1 MFTLKRLLLL
11 GFTTWCSSFLY
22 GQNQTNF
29 NHISPVLN
37 NKVISITQTE
47 QDAFG
52 YMWMLFG
59 NGILKYDGYDYKLIK
74 NKTIFS
80 TWQSADI
87 IKNITSDAEK
97 NIWLLT
103 RSGLVSKYD
112 SNHGTYEDI
121 SSIIAEPIQKI
132 RAKEGCVWLLTKN
145 NILYRYTD
153 AKIDKIADIFND
165 ITPREIVKDMDLTN
179 PNEVFLTTDSGR
191 LYHYEIKSKELNEL
205 VGSFTGFPGDLILT
219 SDKNNRLWI
228 GTDSFGFFIYDT
240 IKKEFIQD
248 TFFNNEK
255 FKVDKELFLSVFFD
269 SNGYIW
275 GGTDGGGLYK
285 IDSNTG
291 KIDVFIKQDSNQSS
305 LGSNT
310 ILNISEDNHKNIWI
324 STNYGKLNVLPF
336 KNKNIG
342 YHEGSSNKTPQ
353 RVLSI
358 FKSSKDILWIGTD
371 GSGLTK
377 VSTNSKNAV
386 ISESHYLNNIDLN
399 NSYYV
404 QSIIEDSNANIW
416 FGTYKNGL
424 FFHDTH
430 KNIFKKIRIINSKKQ
445 EGTDVRT
452 IFKDSKNRI
461 WVGSNTSLN
470 VYSSKLNLMAVFD
483 VNSHN
488 LEGYVLQSITEDQDG
503 IIWLGTKKNLF
514 KLKENLINLQNST
527 FSKQSNHNTNSIN
540 IKGVMHIAIGNTNE
554 LWLISNEGKLFKFN
568 TTSKTYSTFDHID
581 SINGVLITAVIVD
594 DNNLWL
600 SSNNGIICLNIKD
613 NITET
618 YYNTDGLQDNM
629 FLSRSA
635 FKDAQD
641 ILYFG
646 GIKGVNYFDPKTLR
660 KKKSH
665 AKLYLNEVE
674 ILNQPI
680 DSIIPLQVA
689 SGVYNLESLVLEN
702 TQSSFS
708 FRFSAI
714 DNILNPKYYYAYR
727 LKGFNE
733 NWITNHPERIA
744 TYTNIP
750 SGDYA
755 FEVKAS
761 TKTDRWDIST
771 KQINISI
778 KQPFSNKPIA
788 YILYLC
794 VILLIIYA
802 IRRWYLLK
810 KKLLLEKVN
819 HKKENEL
826 HDLKMN
832 FFAKMSHE
840 IQTPI
845 TLILGPIDNM
855 HSLAG
860 QNGNLLLKQRLKIIS
875 NNAKR
880 LSKIARELTLVRNK
894 ELGTLKLLVTRNS
907 LWINIEEIS
916 LSFKELARIKQ
927 IDFVINCPENLFDI
941 WYDKEKI
948 EHVIYNLLSNAFK
961 FTPKE
966 GHIQLNVV
974 PTNSRK
980 LIKISVTD
988 SGYGIR
994 KEELDTI
1001 FELFYQSNIGKKNK
1015 GSGIGLALTKELIDL
1030 HKGKIEVESIPNE
1043 GTIFT
1048 VTIPITEGAYTKSE
1062 RITTSDSEI
1071 PNTNTNTETETDDNN
1086 STNQEES
1093 SSNKKTILI
1102 VEDNYELQSFLKD
1115 LLILKYNII
1124 LAENGEEG
1132 FYYAKSNFPD
1142 LILSDI
1148 MMPKLDGIEMC
1159 KKLQS
1164 DSLTKHIP
1172 VVLLTA
1178 KNSTNSKILGL
1189 KSGAIEYINKPFN
1202 TNELLLKVKNIIAS
1216 KEHIISKYR
1225 KEAISRPEVLLDK
1238 SQDEIF
1244 LEDLVS
1250 NINLRLEDANFKL
1263 EELAESLNMS
1273 YSRLY
1278 RKCKSL
1284 TGSSLLDFVRLLRL
1298 KKAAVLI
1305 AKYGFNISE
1314 AAFKTGFNDPKY
1326 FSKCFK
1332 KHFKLT
1338 PGDFKKEAQKT
1349 NISLYLKKYS
1359 IDDLDH

>member
-1 MFTLKRLLLL
+1 MVTLKRLLFL
-11 GFTTWCSSFLY
+11 GFTTWFSSFLY

-47 QDAFG
+47 QDALG
-52 YMWMLFG
+52 YMWMLFE

-74 NKTIFS
+74 NKNLFS
-80 TWQSADI
+80 KWQPTDI
-87 IKNITSDAEK
+87 IKNIISDTEK
-97 NIWLLT
+97 NIWLISE
-103 RSGLVSKYD
+103 SGLVSKYD

-132 RAKEGCVWLLTKN
+132 RAKEGSVWLLTKN

-153 AKIDKIADIFND
+153 SKIDKIASIFNY
-165 ITPREIVKDMDLTN
+165 ITPRETVKDMDLTN
-179 PNEVFLTTDSGR
+179 PNEVFLTTDTGR

-205 VGSFTGFPGDLILT
+205 VGSFSGFPGNLILT

-255 FKVDKELFLSVFFD
+255 FKVDNELFLSVFFD

-291 KIDVFIKQDSNQSS
+291 EINVFTKQDSNQSS

-310 ILNISEDNHKNIWI
+310 ILNISEDNHKNIWV

-358 FKSSKDILWIGTD
+358 FKSSKGTLWIGTD

-399 NSYYV
+399 RYYV

-430 KNIFKKIRIINSKKQ
+430 KNIFKKIRIINSKNQ
-445 EGTDVRT
+445 EGKDVRT

-470 VYSSKLNLMAVFD
+470 VYSSKLNLLAVFD
-483 VNSHN
+483 VTPYN
-488 LEGYVLQSITEDQDG
+488 LEGNVLQSIIEDQNG
-503 IIWLGTKKNLF
+503 VIWLGSKKHLF
-514 KLKENLINLQNST
+514 RLKENLTNLQNST
-527 FSKQSNHNTNSIN
+527 FSKQSNYETNSIK
-540 IKGVMHIAIGNTNE
+540 IKGVMHIAIGNPNE
-554 LWLISNEGKLFKFN
+554 LWLISNDGKLFNFN
-568 TTSKTYSTFDHID
+568 TKSKTYSTINHIE
-581 SINGVLITAVIVD
+581 SINDVLITAVIVD

-600 SSNNGIICLNIKD
+600 SSNNGIICFNTKNYTTKI
-613 NITET
+613 
-618 YYNTDGLQDNM
+618 YYNTDGLQDNT
-629 FLSRSA
+629 FLPRSA
-635 FKDAQD
+635 FKDSEG

-646 GIKGVNYFDPKTLR
+646 NTKGLNYFNPKTL
-660 KKKSH
+660 KKEKSY
-665 AKLYLNEVE
+665 AKLYINKVEV
-674 ILNQPI
+674 LNQPI
-680 DSIIPLQVA
+680 DSLLPLQVA
-689 SGVYNLESLVLEN
+689 SGTYNLESLDLKN
-702 TQSSFS
+702 NQSSFS

-727 LKGFNE
+727 LKGFDKD
-733 NWITNHPERIA
+733 WITNHPERLA

-750 SGDYA
+750 AGDYT

-761 TKTDRWDIST
+761 TKTDSWDIST

-778 KQPFSNKPIA
+778 EQPFSNKPIA

-794 VILLIIYA
+794 GILLITYA

-810 KKLLLEKVN
+810 KKMLLEKVS

-826 HDLKMN
+826 HDLKMT

-845 TLILGPIDNM
+845 TLILGPIENM
-855 HSLAG
+855 FSLAG
-860 QNGNLLLKQRLKIIS
+860 QNGDLLLKQRLKIIS

-894 ELGTLKLLVTRNS
+894 ELGTLQLLVTKNN
-907 LWINIEEIS
+907 LWINIEEIY

-927 IDFVINCPENLFDI
+927 IDFVINCPKSLFDT

-948 EHVIYNLLSNAFK
+948 EHIIYNLLSNAFK

-966 GHIQLNVV
+966 GYIQLNVV
-974 PTNSRK
+974 PTNSK
-980 LIKISVTD
+980 KSIKMSVID
-988 SGYGIR
+988 SGPGIK

-1001 FELFYQSNIGKKNK
+1001 FELFYQSTIGKKNK

-1043 GTIFT
+1043 GTTFT
-1048 VTIPITEGAYTKSE
+1048 VTIPITEDAYAESE

-1071 PNTNTNTETETDDNN
+1071 PNTNTQTQANDNN
-1086 STNQEES
+1086 LKDKEKL

-1102 VEDNYELQSFLKD
+1102 VEDNYELQSFLKE

-1132 FYYAKSNFPD
+1132 YYYAKSNFPD

-1225 KEAISRPEVLLDK
+1225 KEAISHPEVLLDK
-1238 SQDEIF
+1238 SQDELF
-1244 LEDLVS
+1244 LENLVS

-1298 KKAAVLI
+1298 KKAAILI

-1332 KHFKLT
+1332 RHFKLT
-1338 PGDFKKEAQKT
+1338 PGDFKKEAQET
-1349 NISLYLKKYS
+1349 DINSYLKKYS

>member
-1 MFTLKRLLLL
+1 MVTLKRLLFL
-11 GFTTWCSSFLY
+11 GFTTWFSSFLY

-47 QDAFG
+47 QDALG
-52 YMWMLFG
+52 YMWMLFE

-74 NKTIFS
+74 NKNLFS
-80 TWQSADI
+80 KWQPTDI
-87 IKNITSDAEK
+87 IKNIISDTEK
-97 NIWLLT
+97 NIWLISE
-103 RSGLVSKYD
+103 SGLVSKYD

-132 RAKEGCVWLLTKN
+132 RAKEGSVWLLTKN

-153 AKIDKIADIFND
+153 SKIDKIASIFNY
-165 ITPREIVKDMDLTN
+165 ITPRETVKDMDLTN
-179 PNEVFLTTDSGR
+179 PNEVFLTTDTGR

-205 VGSFTGFPGDLILT
+205 VGSFSGFPGNLILT

-255 FKVDKELFLSVFFD
+255 FKVDNELFLSVFFD

-291 KIDVFIKQDSNQSS
+291 EINVFTKQDSNQSS

-310 ILNISEDNHKNIWI
+310 ILNISEDNHKNIWV

-358 FKSSKDILWIGTD
+358 FKSSKGTLWIGTD

-399 NSYYV
+399 RYYV

-430 KNIFKKIRIINSKKQ
+430 KNIFKKIRIINSKNQ
-445 EGTDVRT
+445 EGKDVRT

-470 VYSSKLNLMAVFD
+470 VYSSKLNLLAVFD
-483 VNSHN
+483 VTPYN
-488 LEGYVLQSITEDQDG
+488 LEGNVLQSIIEDQNG
-503 IIWLGTKKNLF
+503 VIWLGSKKHLF
-514 KLKENLINLQNST
+514 RLKENLTNLQNST
-527 FSKQSNHNTNSIN
+527 FSKQSNYETNSIK
-540 IKGVMHIAIGNTNE
+540 IKGVMHIAIGNPNE
-554 LWLISNEGKLFKFN
+554 LWLISNDGKLFNFN
-568 TTSKTYSTFDHID
+568 TKSKTYSTINHIE
-581 SINGVLITAVIVD
+581 SINDVLITAVIVD

-600 SSNNGIICLNIKD
+600 SSNNGIICFNTKNYTTKI
-613 NITET
+613 
-618 YYNTDGLQDNM
+618 YYNTDGLQDNT
-629 FLSRSA
+629 FLPRSA
-635 FKDAQD
+635 FKDSEG

-646 GIKGVNYFDPKTLR
+646 NTKGLNYFNPKTL
-660 KKKSH
+660 KKEKSY
-665 AKLYLNEVE
+665 AKLYINKVEV
-674 ILNQPI
+674 LNQPI
-680 DSIIPLQVA
+680 DSLLPLQVA
-689 SGVYNLESLVLEN
+689 SGTYNLESLDLKN
-702 TQSSFS
+702 NQSSFS

-727 LKGFNE
+727 LKGFDKD
-733 NWITNHPERIA
+733 WITNHPERLA

-750 SGDYA
+750 AGDYT

-761 TKTDRWDIST
+761 TKTDSWDIST

-778 KQPFSNKPIA
+778 EQPFSNKPIA

-794 VILLIIYA
+794 GILLITYA

-810 KKLLLEKVN
+810 KKMLLEKVS

-826 HDLKMN
+826 HDLKMT

-845 TLILGPIDNM
+845 TLILGPIENM
-855 HSLAG
+855 FSLAG
-860 QNGNLLLKQRLKIIS
+860 QNGDLLLKQRLKIIS

-894 ELGTLKLLVTRNS
+894 ELGTLQLLVTKNN
-907 LWINIEEIS
+907 LWINIEEIY

-927 IDFVINCPENLFDI
+927 IDFVINCPKSLFDT

-948 EHVIYNLLSNAFK
+948 EHIIYNLLSNAFK

-966 GHIQLNVV
+966 GYIQLNVV
-974 PTNSRK
+974 PTNSK
-980 LIKISVTD
+980 KSIKMSVID
-988 SGYGIR
+988 SGPGIK

-1001 FELFYQSNIGKKNK
+1001 FELFYQSTIGKKNK

-1043 GTIFT
+1043 GTTFT
-1048 VTIPITEGAYTKSE
+1048 VTIPITEDAYAESE

-1071 PNTNTNTETETDDNN
+1071 PNTNTQTQANDNN
-1086 STNQEES
+1086 LKDKEKL

-1102 VEDNYELQSFLKD
+1102 VEDNYELQSFLKE

-1132 FYYAKSNFPD
+1132 YYYAKSNFPD

-1225 KEAISRPEVLLDK
+1225 KEAISHP
-1238 SQDEIF
+1238 
-1244 LEDLVS
+1244 
-1250 NINLRLEDANFKL
+1250 
-1263 EELAESLNMS
+1263 
-1273 YSRLY
+1273 
-1278 RKCKSL
+1278 
-1284 TGSSLLDFVRLLRL
+1284 
-1298 KKAAVLI
+1298 
-1305 AKYGFNISE
+1305 
-1314 AAFKTGFNDPKY
+1314 
-1326 FSKCFK
+1326 
-1332 KHFKLT
+1332 
-1338 PGDFKKEAQKT
+1338 
-1349 NISLYLKKYS
+1349 
-1359 IDDLDH
+1359 

>member
-1 MFTLKRLLLL
+1 MVTLKRLLFL
-11 GFTTWCSSFLY
+11 GFTTWFSSFLY

-47 QDAFG
+47 QDALG
-52 YMWMLFG
+52 YMWMLFE

-74 NKTIFS
+74 NKNLFS
-80 TWQSADI
+80 KWQPTDI
-87 IKNITSDAEK
+87 IKNIISDTEK
-97 NIWLLT
+97 NIWLISE
-103 RSGLVSKYD
+103 SGLVSKYD

-132 RAKEGCVWLLTKN
+132 RAKEGSVWLLTKN

-153 AKIDKIADIFND
+153 SKIDKIASIFNY
-165 ITPREIVKDMDLTN
+165 ITPRETVKDMDLTN
-179 PNEVFLTTDSGR
+179 PNEVFLTTDTGR

-205 VGSFTGFPGDLILT
+205 VGSFSGFPGNLILT

-255 FKVDKELFLSVFFD
+255 FKVDNELFLSVFFD

-291 KIDVFIKQDSNQSS
+291 EINVFTKQDSNQSS

-310 ILNISEDNHKNIWI
+310 ILNISEDNHKNIWV

-358 FKSSKDILWIGTD
+358 FKSSKGTLWIGTD

-399 NSYYV
+399 RYYV

-430 KNIFKKIRIINSKKQ
+430 KNIFKKIRIINSKNQ
-445 EGTDVRT
+445 EGKDVRT

-470 VYSSKLNLMAVFD
+470 VYSSKLNLLAVFD
-483 VNSHN
+483 VTPYN
-488 LEGYVLQSITEDQDG
+488 LEGNVLQSIIEDQNG
-503 IIWLGTKKNLF
+503 VIWLGSKKHLF
-514 KLKENLINLQNST
+514 RLKENLTNLQNST
-527 FSKQSNHNTNSIN
+527 FSKQSNYETNSIK
-540 IKGVMHIAIGNTNE
+540 IKGVMHIAIGNPNE
-554 LWLISNEGKLFKFN
+554 LWLISNDGKLFNFN
-568 TTSKTYSTFDHID
+568 TKSKTYSTINHIE
-581 SINGVLITAVIVD
+581 SINDVLITAVIVD

-600 SSNNGIICLNIKD
+600 SSNNGIICFNTKNYTTKI
-613 NITET
+613 
-618 YYNTDGLQDNM
+618 YYNTDGLQDNT
-629 FLSRSA
+629 FLPRSA
-635 FKDAQD
+635 FKDSEG

-646 GIKGVNYFDPKTLR
+646 NTKGLNYFNPKTL
-660 KKKSH
+660 KKEKSY
-665 AKLYLNEVE
+665 AKLYINKVEV
-674 ILNQPI
+674 LNQPI
-680 DSIIPLQVA
+680 DSLLPLQVA
-689 SGVYNLESLVLEN
+689 SGTYNLESLDLKN
-702 TQSSFS
+702 NQSSFS

-727 LKGFNE
+727 LKGFDKD
-733 NWITNHPERIA
+733 WITNHPERLA

-750 SGDYA
+750 AGDYT

-761 TKTDRWDIST
+761 TKTDSWDIST

-778 KQPFSNKPIA
+778 EQPFSNKPIA

-794 VILLIIYA
+794 GILLITYA

-810 KKLLLEKVN
+810 KKMLLEKVS

-826 HDLKMN
+826 HDLKMT

-845 TLILGPIDNM
+845 TLILGPIENM
-855 HSLAG
+855 FSLAG
-860 QNGNLLLKQRLKIIS
+860 QNGDLLLKQRLKIIS

-894 ELGTLKLLVTRNS
+894 ELGTLQLLVTKNN
-907 LWINIEEIS
+907 LWINIEEIY

-927 IDFVINCPENLFDI
+927 IDFVINCPKSLFDT

-948 EHVIYNLLSNAFK
+948 EHIIYNLLSNAFK

-966 GHIQLNVV
+966 GYIQLNVV
-974 PTNSRK
+974 PTNSK
-980 LIKISVTD
+980 KSIKMSVID
-988 SGYGIR
+988 SGPGIK

-1001 FELFYQSNIGKKNK
+1001 FELFYQSTIGKKNK

-1043 GTIFT
+1043 GTTFT
-1048 VTIPITEGAYTKSE
+1048 VTIPITEDAYAESE

-1071 PNTNTNTETETDDNN
+1071 PNTNTQTQANDNN
-1086 STNQEES
+1086 LKDKEKL

-1102 VEDNYELQSFLKD
+1102 VEDNYELQSFLKE

-1132 FYYAKSNFPD
+1132 YYYAKSNFPD

-1225 KEAISRPEVLLDK
+1225 KEAISHPEVLLDK
-1238 SQDEIF
+1238 SQDELF
-1244 LEDLVS
+1244 LENLVS

-1263 EELAESLNMS
+1263 EELAESLSMS

-1298 KKAAVLI
+1298 KKAAILI

-1338 PGDFKKEAQKT
+1338 PGDFKKEAQET
-1349 NISLYLKKYS
+1349 DINSYLKKYS

>member
-1 MFTLKRLLLL
+1 MITLKRLLFL
-11 GFTTWCSSFLY
+11 GFTAWCSSFLY

-37 NKVISITQTE
+37 NNVISITQTE
-47 QDAFG
+47 QDALG

-74 NKTIFS
+74 NKTLFS
-80 TWQSADI
+80 KWQPTDI
-87 IKNITSDAEK
+87 IKNIISDTEK
-97 NIWLLT
+97 NIWLISE
-103 RSGLVSKYD
+103 SGLVSKYNSD
-112 SNHGTYEDI
+112 SGTYEDI
-121 SSIIAEPIQKI
+121 SSIITEPIQRI
-132 RAKEGCVWLLTKN
+132 RAKEGSVWLLTKN

-153 AKIDKIADIFND
+153 SKITEIASIFND
-165 ITPREIVKDMDLTN
+165 ITPHETIKDMDLTN
-179 PNEVFLTTDSGR
+179 PNEVFLTTDTGR

-219 SDKNNRLWI
+219 SDKNNKLWI
-228 GTDSFGFFIYDT
+228 GTDSFGFFIYDA

-248 TFFNNEK
+248 TFFKNEK
-255 FKVDKELFLSVFFD
+255 FKVDKELFLSVFLD

-291 KIDVFIKQDSNQSS
+291 EIVLFTKQDSNQSS

-336 KNKNIG
+336 KNNNIG

-353 RVLSI
+353 RVLSV

-377 VSTNSKNAV
+377 VSTNSKNTV

-399 NSYYV
+399 NRYYV
-404 QSIIEDSNANIW
+404 QSIIEDSNENIW

-430 KNIFKKIRIINSKKQ
+430 KNIFKKIRIINSKNQ
-445 EGTDVRT
+445 EGKDVRT

-470 VYSSKLNLMAVFD
+470 VYSSKGNLLAVFD
-483 VNSHN
+483 VTPYN
-488 LEGYVLQSITEDQDG
+488 LEGDVLQSIIEDQNG
-503 IIWLGTKKNLF
+503 VIWLGTKKNLF
-514 KLKENLINLQNST
+514 KLKENLISLQNST
-527 FSKQSNHNTNSIN
+527 FSKQSNHNANSIK
-540 IKGVMHIAIGNTNE
+540 IKGVIHIAIGNPNE

-568 TTSKTYSTFDHID
+568 TKSKTYSDFKHIE
-581 SINGVLITAVIVD
+581 SINDVLITAVIVD

-600 SSNNGIICLNIKD
+600 SSSNGIICLNIK
-613 NITET
+613 NNNTKI

-629 FLSRSA
+629 FLARSA
-635 FKDAQD
+635 FKDPKGV
-641 ILYFG
+641 LYFG
-646 GIKGVNYFDPKTLR
+646 NTKGVNYFNPKTLQ

-665 AKLYLNEVE
+665 AKLYLNEAE

-689 SGVYNLESLVLEN
+689 SGIYNLESLVLEN

-727 LKGFNE
+727 LKGFDKD
-733 NWITNHPERIA
+733 WITNHPERLA

-750 SGDYA
+750 AGDYT
-755 FEVKAS
+755 FEVKAG
-761 TKTDRWDIST
+761 TKTDNWNIST

-794 VILLIIYA
+794 VILLITYA
-802 IRRWYLLK
+802 TRRWYLLK
-810 KKLLLEKVN
+810 KKLLLEKVS

-855 HSLAG
+855 LSLAG

-894 ELGTLKLLVTRNS
+894 ELGTLQLLATKNN
-907 LWINIEEIS
+907 LWVNIEEIY

-927 IDFVINCPENLFDI
+927 IDFVINCPKSLFDT

-948 EHVIYNLLSNAFK
+948 EHIVYNLLSNAFK

-966 GHIQLNVV
+966 GYIQLNVV
-974 PTNSRK
+974 PTNSK
-980 LIKISVTD
+980 KSIKISVID
-988 SGYGIR
+988 SGSGIK

-1001 FELFYQSNIGKKNK
+1001 FELFYQSTIGKKNK

-1043 GTIFT
+1043 GTTFT
-1048 VTIPITEGAYTKSE
+1048 VTIPITEGAYAESE

-1071 PNTNTNTETETDDNN
+1071 PNTNTKPETDDDN

-1102 VEDNYELQSFLKD
+1102 VEDNYELQSFLKE

-1132 FYYAKSNFPD
+1132 YYYAKSNFPD

-1225 KEAISRPEVLLDK
+1225 KEAISHPEVLLDK
-1238 SQDEIF
+1238 SQDELF
-1244 LEDLVS
+1244 LESLVS

-1298 KKAAVLI
+1298 KKAAILI

-1349 NISLYLKKYS
+1349 DISSYLKKYS

>member
-1 MFTLKRLLLL
+1 MCTLKRLLFL
-11 GFTTWCSSFLY
+11 GLVIWRSSFLY
-22 GQNQTNF
+22 GQHQTNF

-47 QDAFG
+47 QDALG

-74 NKTIFS
+74 NKTLFS
-80 TWQSADI
+80 KWQSTDI
-87 IKNITSDAEK
+87 IKNIISDEEK
-97 NIWLLT
+97 NIWLISE
-103 RSGLVSKYD
+103 SGLVSKYN
-112 SNHGTYEDI
+112 SNYGTYEDI

-132 RAKEGCVWLLTKN
+132 RAKESGVWLLTKN

-153 AKIDKIADIFND
+153 SKINKIASIFKNTTLP
-165 ITPREIVKDMDLTN
+165 ITVKDMDLTN
-179 PNEVFLTTDSGR
+179 PNEVFLSTDAGR
-191 LYHYEIKSKELNEL
+191 LYRYEIKSKELNEL
-205 VGSFTGFPGDLILT
+205 IGPFTDFPGGLILT

-228 GTDSFGFFIYDT
+228 GTDSFGFFIYDA

-248 TFFNNEK
+248 TFFSNEK

-269 SNGYIW
+269 SNGYVW

-291 KIDVFIKQDSNQSS
+291 EINLFTKHDSDQSS
-305 LGSNT
+305 LESNT

-324 STNYGKLNVLPF
+324 TTNYGKLNILPY
-336 KNKNIG
+336 KNNNIG

-353 RVLSI
+353 RILSI
-358 FKSSKDILWIGTD
+358 FKSSKGILWIGSD

-377 VSTNSKNAV
+377 VSTNSKNEV

-399 NSYYV
+399 SRYYV

-424 FFHDTH
+424 FFHDT
-430 KNIFKKIRIINSKKQ
+430 KENSFKKIAIINSKNQ

-470 VYSSKLNLMAVFD
+470 VYSSQLKLLAVFD

-488 LEGYVLQSITEDQDG
+488 LEGYVLQSIVEDQNG

-514 KLKENLINLQNST
+514 KLKENLTNLQNST
-527 FSKQSNHNTNSIN
+527 FSKQSNYGNDSIK
-540 IKGVMHIAIGNTNE
+540 IKGVIHIAIGKPNE
-554 LWLISNEGKLFKFN
+554 LWLISNDGKLFKFN
-568 TTSKTYSTFDHID
+568 TKSRTYSAFEHIESFND
-581 SINGVLITAVIVD
+581 IIITSVIVD

-600 SSNNGIICLNIKD
+600 SSNNGIICFSIK
-613 NITET
+613 NNSTKT
-618 YYNTDGLQDNM
+618 YYSTDGLQDNM
-629 FLSRSA
+629 FLPRSA
-635 FKDAQD
+635 FKDAQG

-646 GIKGVNYFDPKTLR
+646 NTKGVNYFNPKTLN
-660 KKKSH
+660 KKKSY
-665 AKLYLNEVE
+665 AKLYINEVE
-674 ILNQPI
+674 ILNQTI
-680 DSIIPLQVA
+680 DSLIPLQVA
-689 SGVYNLESLVLEN
+689 SGIYNIASLDLEN
-702 TQSSFS
+702 NQSSFS

-714 DNILNPKYYYAYR
+714 DNIINPKYYYAYR
-727 LKGFNE
+727 LKGFDKD
-733 NWITNHPERIA
+733 WITNHSERLA

-750 SGDYA
+750 AGDYI

-761 TKTDRWDIST
+761 TKVNSWDVST
-771 KQINISI
+771 KQIIVSI
-778 KQPFSNKPIA
+778 EQPFWNKPIT
-788 YILYLC
+788 YLLYLC
-794 VILLIIYA
+794 IILLVTYG

-810 KKLLLEKVN
+810 KKLLLEKVS

-826 HDLKMN
+826 HELKMN

-845 TLILGPIDNM
+845 TLILGPIDNLFD
-855 HSLAG
+855 LAE

-894 ELGTLKLLVTRNS
+894 ELGILKLLVTRNS
-907 LWINIEEIS
+907 LWIHIEEIS
-916 LSFKELARIKQ
+916 LSFKELARNKQ
-927 IDFVINCPENLFDI
+927 IDFVINCPKSLFDI

-948 EHVIYNLLSNAFK
+948 EHIIYNLLSNAFK

-966 GHIQLNVV
+966 GYIQLNVV
-974 PTNSRK
+974 PTNSKK

-988 SGYGIR
+988 SGSGIR
-994 KEELDTI
+994 KEELNAI

-1030 HKGKIEVESIPNE
+1030 HKGKIEVESISNE
-1043 GTIFT
+1043 GTTFT
-1048 VTIPITEGAYTKSE
+1048 VTIPITEDAYTESE

-1071 PNTNTNTETETDDNN
+1071 PNTNTNTNTGNNN
-1086 STNQEES
+1086 SINQEES
-1093 SSNKKTILI
+1093 SVNKKTILI
-1102 VEDNYELQSFLKD
+1102 VEDNYDLQSFLKE
-1115 LLILKYNII
+1115 LLIFQYNII

-1132 FYYAKSNFPD
+1132 YYYAKSNFPD

-1159 KKLQS
+1159 KKLQNN
-1164 DSLTKHIP
+1164 SLTKHIP

-1178 KNSTNSKILGL
+1178 NNSTSSKISGL
-1189 KSGAIEYINKPFN
+1189 KSGAIEYISKPFN
-1202 TNELLLKVKNIIAS
+1202 SNELLLKVKNIITS
-1216 KEHIISKYR
+1216 NEHIISKYR
-1225 KEAISRPEVLLDK
+1225 KETINRPEILLDK

-1250 NINLRLEDANFKL
+1250 NVNLRLDDANFKL
-1263 EELAESLNMS
+1263 EELADSLNMS

-1278 RKCKSL
+1278 RKCQSL
-1284 TGSSLLDFVRLLRL
+1284 TGTSLVDFVRLLRL
-1298 KKAAVLI
+1298 KKGAILLT
-1305 AKYGFNISE
+1305 KYGYNISE
-1314 AAFKTGFNDPKY
+1314 TAFKTGFNDPKY

-1332 KHFKLT
+1332 KQFKKT

-1349 NISLYLKKYS
+1349 DINLYLKKYS

>member
-1 MFTLKRLLLL
+1 MFTLKRLLFL
-11 GFTTWCSSFLY
+11 GLVAWCSSFLH
-22 GQNQTNF
+22 GQNRTNF

-47 QDAFG
+47 QDALG

-74 NKTIFS
+74 NKTLFS
-80 TWQSADI
+80 EWEPTDI
-87 IKNITSDAEK
+87 IKSIISDEEK
-97 NIWLLT
+97 NIWLI
-103 RSGLVSKYD
+103 SEAGLVSKYN
-112 SNHGTYEDI
+112 SNYGTYEDI

-132 RAKEGCVWLLTKN
+132 RAKKGGVWLLTKN
-145 NILYRYTD
+145 NLLYRYTD
-153 AKIDKIADIFND
+153 SKITKIASIFNN
-165 ITPREIVKDMDLTN
+165 TTLPVTVKDMDLTN
-179 PNEVFLTTDSGR
+179 PNEVFLTTEAGR
-191 LYHYEIKSKELNEL
+191 LYHYELKSKELNEL
-205 VGSFTGFPGDLILT
+205 IGPFTDFPGGLILT

-228 GTDSFGFFIYDT
+228 GTDSFGFFIYDAT
-240 IKKEFIQD
+240 KKEFIQD
-248 TFFNNEK
+248 TFFSNKK

-291 KIDVFIKQDSNQSS
+291 EIDLFTNHDCNESS

-324 STNYGKLNVLPF
+324 SANYGKLNILPF
-336 KNKNIG
+336 KNNSIG

-353 RVLSI
+353 RILSI
-358 FKSSKDILWIGTD
+358 FKSSKGTLWIGTD

-386 ISESHYLNNIDLN
+386 ISESQYLDNVSLNNK
-399 NSYYV
+399 YYV

-424 FFHDTH
+424 FFHDTE
-430 KNIFKKIRIINSKKQ
+430 KNTFKKITIINSKNQ

-452 IFKDSKNRI
+452 IFKDAKNRI

-470 VYSSKLNLMAVFD
+470 IYSSKLKLLAVFD

-488 LEGYVLQSITEDQDG
+488 LEGYVLQSIIEDQNG

-527 FSKQSNHNTNSIN
+527 FSKQSNYDNNTLK
-540 IKGVMHIAIGNTNE
+540 IKGVIHMATGKPNE
-554 LWLISNEGKLFKFN
+554 LWLISNKGKLFNFN
-568 TTSKTYSTFDHID
+568 TESKTYSSVEQIE
-581 SINGVLITAVIVD
+581 SINDVIITAVIVD
-594 DNNLWL
+594 NQNLWL

-613 NITET
+613 NITKT

-629 FLSRSA
+629 FLPRSA
-635 FKDAQD
+635 FKDAQG

-646 GIKGVNYFDPKTLR
+646 NTKGVNYFNPKTLN
-660 KKKSH
+660 KKKSY
-665 AKLYLNEVE
+665 AKLYINEVE

-680 DSIIPLQVA
+680 DSLVPLQVA
-689 SGVYNLESLVLEN
+689 SGIYNLEYLDLEN
-702 TQSSFS
+702 NQSSFS

-714 DNILNPKYYYAYR
+714 DNILHPKYYYAYR
-727 LKGFNE
+727 LKGFDKG
-733 NWITNHPERIA
+733 WITNHPERLA

-750 SGDYA
+750 AGNYT

-761 TKTDRWDIST
+761 TKTNNWDIST
-771 KQINISI
+771 KQIKVSI
-778 KQPFSNKPIA
+778 EQPFWKKPIA
-788 YILYLC
+788 GMLYLC
-794 VILLIIYA
+794 ILLLVAYA
-802 IRRWYLLK
+802 IKRWYLLK

-826 HDLKMN
+826 HELKMN

-855 HSLAG
+855 LSLAE

-880 LSKIARELTLVRNK
+880 LSKIAKELTLVRNK
-894 ELGTLKLLVTRNS
+894 ELGTLKLLVTKNS
-907 LWINIEEIS
+907 LWLNIEEIS
-916 LSFKELARIKQ
+916 LSFKELARNKQ
-927 IDFVINCPENLFDI
+927 IDFAINCPENLFDI

-948 EHVIYNLLSNAFK
+948 EHIIYNLLSNAFK

-966 GHIQLNVV
+966 GHILLNVI
-974 PTNSRK
+974 PTNSKK
-980 LIKISVTD
+980 LIKIAVTD
-988 SGYGIR
+988 SGSGIK
-994 KEELDTI
+994 KEELNTI
-1001 FELFYQSNIGKKNK
+1001 FELFYQSNVGKKNK
-1015 GSGIGLALTKELIDL
+1015 GSGIGLTLTKELIDL

-1043 GTIFT
+1043 GTTFT
-1048 VTIPITEGAYTKSE
+1048 VTIPITEGAYTELE
-1062 RITTSDSEI
+1062 RITTSDSKI
-1071 PNTNTNTETETDDNN
+1071 LNPHTQTDPNN
-1086 STNQEES
+1086 SISQEKS
-1093 SSNKKTILI
+1093 SFNKKTILI
-1102 VEDNYELQSFLKD
+1102 VEDNYDLQSFLKE
-1115 LLILKYNII
+1115 LLILQYNII

-1132 FYYAKSNFPD
+1132 YYYAKSNLPD
-1142 LILSDI
+1142 LILSDV

-1159 KKLQS
+1159 KKLQN

-1178 KNSTNSKILGL
+1178 NNSTNSKISGL
-1189 KSGAIEYINKPFN
+1189 KSGAIEYISKPFN
-1202 TNELLLKVKNIIAS
+1202 TNELLLKVKNIITS

-1225 KEAISRPEVLLDK
+1225 KETISRPKVLLDK

-1244 LEDLVS
+1244 LENLVS
-1250 NINLRLEDANFKL
+1250 TINLKLDDSNFKL
-1263 EELAESLNMS
+1263 EELADSLNMS

-1278 RKCKSL
+1278 RKCQSL
-1284 TGSSLLDFVRLLRL
+1284 TGNSLVDFVRLLRL
-1298 KKAAVLI
+1298 KKGAILLT
-1305 AKYGFNISE
+1305 KYGYNISE
-1314 AAFKTGFNDPKY
+1314 TAFKTGFNDPKY

-1332 KHFKLT
+1332 KHFKQT

-1349 NISLYLKKYS
+1349 DINSFLKKYS